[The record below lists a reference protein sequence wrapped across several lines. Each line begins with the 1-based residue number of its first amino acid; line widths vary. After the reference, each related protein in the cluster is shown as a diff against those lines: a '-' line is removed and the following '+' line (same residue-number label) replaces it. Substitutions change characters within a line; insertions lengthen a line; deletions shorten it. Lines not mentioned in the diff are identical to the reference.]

1 MVIRLK
7 KRVVA
12 IFALCFVL
20 VTALLVFGAMQR
32 SEQTTASAA
41 AQVGENERLL
51 PVIMYHQLTD
61 TASNAGPYVLT
72 SQQFEADMRYIKSK
86 GYTSVTT
93 QQLIDYGNQK
103 ASLPE
108 KPILITF
115 DDGYESFINYA
126 QPILNELD
134 MYAVVSIIGSVA
146 QTYTDTSDH
155 TIRYSHLSWEAIG
168 QLSQDPH
175 VEIGNHTYN
184 LHTLDQ
190 GRRGC
195 AIKSGEEV
203 GAYKTMLTADLTKT
217 QDLIAKYTGSPAKTF
232 AYPFGAKCS
241 QSEEVLRD
249 MGFQVVLTC
258 AEKINHI
265 TDQSTDWLYQIGR
278 FNRPSGKTSE
288 QFFQKIL
295 V

>member
-7 KRVVA
+7 KKYITVA
-12 IFALCFVL
+12 IIFALM
-20 VTALLVFGAMQR
+20 LLLIAGGAKRLAVSVSASMQ
-32 SEQTTASAA
+32 AD
-41 AQVGENERLL
+41 GNELFL

-61 TASNAGPYVLT
+61 NPANAGPYVLT
-72 SQQFEADMRYIKSK
+72 AKQFEADMRYIKSR

-93 QQLIDYGNQK
+93 QQLIDYANHRS
-103 ASLPE
+103 SLPE

-115 DDGYESFINYA
+115 DDGYESFIPYA
-126 QPILNELD
+126 QPVLKELD

-146 QTYTDTSDH
+146 QTYTDTVDH
-155 TIRYSHLSWEAIG
+155 NIRYSHLSWEGIH

-184 LHTLDQ
+184 LHSLDR

-195 AIKSGEEV
+195 RINSGEEV
-203 GAYKTMLTADLTKT
+203 GAYKAMLTADLTKT
-217 QDLIAKYTGSPAKTF
+217 QDLLAKYTGAPAKTF
-232 AYPFGAKCS
+232 AYPFGARCS
-241 QSEEVLRD
+241 QSEEVLRS

-258 AEKINHI
+258 AEKVNRI
-265 TDQSTDWLYQIGR
+265 TNQSTDWLYNLGR

-295 V
+295 A

>member
-7 KRVVA
+7 KKYITVA
-12 IFALCFVL
+12 IIFALM
-20 VTALLVFGAMQR
+20 LLLIAGGAKRLAVSVSASMQ
-32 SEQTTASAA
+32 AD
-41 AQVGENERLL
+41 GNELFL

-61 TASNAGPYVLT
+61 NPANAGPYVLT
-72 SQQFEADMRYIKSK
+72 AKQFEADMRYIKSR

-93 QQLIDYGNQK
+93 QQLIDYANHRS
-103 ASLPE
+103 SLPE

-115 DDGYESFINYA
+115 DDGYESFIPYA
-126 QPILNELD
+126 QSVLKELD

-146 QTYTDTSDH
+146 QTYTDTVDH
-155 TIRYSHLSWEAIG
+155 NIRYSHLSWEGIH

-184 LHTLDQ
+184 LHSLDR

-195 AIKSGEEV
+195 RINSGEEV
-203 GAYKTMLTADLTKT
+203 GAYKAMLTADLTKT
-217 QDLIAKYTGSPAKTF
+217 QDLLAKYTGAPAKTF
-232 AYPFGAKCS
+232 AYPFGARCS
-241 QSEEVLRD
+241 QSEEVLRS

-258 AEKINHI
+258 AEKVNRI
-265 TDQSTDWLYQIGR
+265 TNQSTDWLYNLGR

-295 V
+295 A

>member
-7 KRVVA
+7 KKYAAAA
-12 IFALCFVL
+12 IAFALIVVL
-20 VTALLVFGAMQR
+20 TAGA
-32 SEQTTASAA
+32 ASQLAKPVSA
-41 AQVGENERLL
+41 TVPAGENERFL

-61 TASNAGPYVLT
+61 TAANAGPYVLT
-72 SQQFEADMRYIKSK
+72 AQQFETDMRYIKSK

-93 QQLIDYGNQK
+93 QQLIDYANRRG
-103 ASLPE
+103 SLPE

-115 DDGYESFINYA
+115 DDGYESFVPYA
-126 QPILNELD
+126 QPVLKELD

-146 QTYTDTSDH
+146 QTYTDTTDH
-155 TIRYSHLSWEAIG
+155 TIRYSHLSWEGIR

-175 VEIGNHTYN
+175 VEIGNHTYD
-184 LHTLDQ
+184 LHSLDR

-195 AIKSGEEV
+195 RIKSGEEV
-203 GAYKTMLTADLTKT
+203 GAYKAMLNADLTKT
-217 QDLIAKYTGSPAKTF
+217 QDMLAQYTGAPAKTF
-232 AYPFGAKCS
+232 AYPFGARCS
-241 QSEEVLRD
+241 QSEEVLRS
-249 MGFQVVLTC
+249 MGFQIVLTC
-258 AEKINHI
+258 AEKINRI
-265 TDQSTDWLYQIGR
+265 TDQSTDWLYDVGR

>member
-7 KRVVA
+7 KKYAAAA
-12 IFALCFVL
+12 IAFALIVVL
-20 VTALLVFGAMQR
+20 TAGA
-32 SEQTTASAA
+32 ASQLAKPVSA
-41 AQVGENERLL
+41 TVPAGENERLL

-61 TASNAGPYVLT
+61 TAANAGPYVLT
-72 SQQFEADMRYIKSK
+72 AQQFETDMRYIKSK

-93 QQLIDYGNQK
+93 QQLIDYANRRG
-103 ASLPE
+103 SLPE

-115 DDGYESFINYA
+115 DDGYESFVPYA
-126 QPILNELD
+126 QPVLKELD

-146 QTYTDTSDH
+146 QTYTDTTDH
-155 TIRYSHLSWEAIG
+155 TIRYSHLSWEGIR

-175 VEIGNHTYN
+175 VEIGNHTYD
-184 LHTLDQ
+184 LHSLDR

-195 AIKSGEEV
+195 RIKSGEEV
-203 GAYKTMLTADLTKT
+203 GAYKAMLNADLTKT
-217 QDLIAKYTGSPAKTF
+217 QDMLAQYTGAPAKTF
-232 AYPFGAKCS
+232 AYPFGARCS
-241 QSEEVLRD
+241 QSEEVLRS
-249 MGFQVVLTC
+249 MGFQIVLTC
-258 AEKINHI
+258 AEKINRI
-265 TDQSTDWLYQIGR
+265 TDQSTDWLYDVGR